1 MTANQWP
8 GPHEKQTVAEM
19 LDNRDSAH
27 WEKCN
32 ELMKWLILKEVGKY
46 SIPFSADLV
55 ADILQNAMVSVV
67 INLPHFRSES
77 KLTTWLTTIAYTRTI
92 DALRSRTQN
101 IRKNAPLN
109 NTIEGEESEEIP
121 YGHEAPVTVEDEC
134 LMREALR
141 EVLAEI
147 PIYINNRAKAER
159 NGKIAKMVLL
169 EGRTLEEAAQEV
181 GVSAAVASYVIR
193 TLRDHLYEKFRAN
206 PPNPPST

>member
-92 DALRSRTQN
+92 DTLRLLSRN
-101 IRKNAPLN
+101 SRIFSLLN
-109 NTIEGEESEEIP
+109 NFPEDEETEVIDKFYEV
-121 YGHEAPVTVEDEC
+121 PVTVEDEC
-134 LMREALR
+134 ITREALR

-147 PIYINNRAKAER
+147 PIYIKNRAKAER

-193 TLRDHLYEKFRAN
+193 TLRDHLHKKFRAN

>member
-19 LDNRDSAH
+19 LGNGDSEH
-27 WEKCN
+27 WGKCSD
-32 ELMKWLILKEVGKY
+32 LMRWFILLQASKLLATL
-46 SIPFSADLV
+46 STDLV
-55 ADILQNAMVSVV
+55 DEILQNAMVSVV
-67 INLPHFRSES
+67 TNLPRFRFES
-77 KLTTWLTTIAYTRTI
+77 KLTTWLIQIAHSRTV
-92 DALRSRTQN
+92 DALRLLSRDKR
-101 IRKNAPLN
+101 IFSPPN
-109 NTIEGEESEEIP
+109 NSLEDEETEEIDKF
-121 YGHEAPVTVEDEC
+121 YEAPVTVEDEC
-134 LMREALR
+134 ITREALR

-147 PIYINNRAKAER
+147 PIYIKNRAKAER